1 MLNEKALEL
10 IREYNMNLRVFNRDV
25 CENILGTNFEYT
37 ETLVSDMF
45 NELDIFEMEKDL
57 KNDFELDKD
66 GFDSIVYWYEIFNKK
81 RLEII
86 KEWIINE
93 YDTEIL
99 LDMIDSKIIYHK
111 NVLVCDMLLEDLSD
125 YEIISEI
132 VDNGFNNL
140 YHYDIEFI
148 QIDYTLSDGMAYI
161 NISKN
166 GYDYDVTLNIVTDG
180 KDIETE
186 LPCSLNSLLEDR
198 LVLDTSDISEIKENE
213 CIQHNK
219 VEWYFL

>member
-10 IREYNMNLRVFNRDV
+10 IRKYNRNLRTFNKNV
-25 CENILGTNFEYT
+25 CEDILGTNFEYN

-66 GFDSIVYWYEIFNKK
+66 GFDSIVYWYGIFNKK

-86 KEWIINE
+86 KEWIIND
-93 YDTEIL
+93 YDKEIL

-111 NVLVCDMLLEDLSD
+111 NVLVCDMFLEDLSD

-132 VDNGFNNL
+132 IDNGFNNL
-140 YHYDIEFI
+140 YHYDVEFI

-161 NISKN
+161 NISTN

-180 KDIETE
+180 KDIERE

-198 LVLDTSDISEIKENE
+198 LVLDTSNISEINENE
-213 CIQHNK
+213 CI
-219 VEWYFL
+219 EYIGIEIYFN